1 MSVGKFPLEVG
12 GVPQGKAVVKLGAIA
27 PGTRLIV
34 PPVGSNVFEELK
46 TPQTNGANNSPE
58 QN

>member
-1 MSVGKFPLEVG
+1 ML
-12 GVPQGKAVVKLGAIA
+12 QGNAVVKLGAIA
-27 PGTRLIV
+27 PGTRLIA

-46 TPQTNGANNSPE
+46 TPQANGVNNSPK